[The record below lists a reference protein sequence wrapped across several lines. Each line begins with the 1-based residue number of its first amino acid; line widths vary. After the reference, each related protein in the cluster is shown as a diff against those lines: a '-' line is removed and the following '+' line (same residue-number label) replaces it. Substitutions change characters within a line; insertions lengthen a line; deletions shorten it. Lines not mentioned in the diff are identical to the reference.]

1 MYKVETP
8 GEDILFL
15 GDLGSIGDE
24 YLKDDWFVSEAES
37 CTVIQLA
44 HHGQNGTTDKF
55 YEMIKEKKVVLY
67 AAKQWI
73 YDNDNG
79 SGFNT
84 ATLTTLHMRD
94 LVREWGVL
102 RIYTQASGRLLL
114 E

>member
-1 MYKVETP
+1 
-8 GEDILFL
+8 
-15 GDLGSIGDE
+15 
-24 YLKDDWFVSEAES
+24 
-37 CTVIQLA
+37 
-44 HHGQNGTTDKF
+44 
-55 YEMIKEKKVVLY
+55 MIKEKKVCLY

-79 SGFNT
+79 TGFNT

-102 RIYTQASGRLLL
+102 TIYTQAAGRLLI